1 VIGTLG
7 ERTADGVYHDT
18 AITGEDEDDSP
29 VVLLRQL
36 LGSRLDHLDAQS
48 EDFRSQIPL

>member
-1 VIGTLG
+1 
-7 ERTADGVYHDT
+7 VYRDT

-36 LGSRLDHLDAQS
+36 LGSRLDHLDAQG
-48 EDFRSQIPL
+48 EDFRSQVPL